1 MKKISGKL
9 VDVFRMGIYPAE
21 ITFDSKIRSIKRTK
35 TADNVYI
42 TPGFIDAHIH
52 VESSM
57 LIPSEFARLAV
68 RHGTVGV
75 VSDPH
80 EIANVLGIK
89 GIEFMI
95 RNSKKVPLKFYFG
108 ASSCVP
114 ATPFETSGAHI
125 KPDGIEKLL
134 KRKEILYLSE
144 VMNYP
149 GVINRDP
156 EVMEKIAIAKRYR
169 KRIDGHAPGLMG
181 KDLDKYLSAGIE
193 TDHECYLL
201 EEAREKQRKGM
212 KIIVREGS
220 AAKNLSVLHPIMASG
235 DCMLCSDDRHPDD
248 LLEGHVDSILKKCV
262 SLGVDP
268 LIAIKSATRNAVEH
282 YGLDIGL
289 LREEDPAD
297 FLIVKDLK
305 SFKVIK
311 TWIMGNEIYDGHS
324 VKFHSVFEK
333 PVNKM
338 KTKLKKPEDFRA
350 PDHAKLVIGAI
361 EGSLITDKL
370 NAPKTKVPDVKKD
383 VLKITVV
390 NRYTNAKPAVGFIK
404 NFGMKKGAFG
414 ASVMHDSHN
423 ICVIG
428 ADEESICKVVN
439 AIIEADGGLAVHDG
453 KRTDVL
459 RLHYAGL
466 MSDEDGVHVT
476 KKYETLTK
484 MAKRM
489 GCKLRAPFMTL
500 SFMALLV
507 IPHLKMSDKGLFDAD
522 KFEFVEK

>member
-1 MKKISGKL
+1 MKKITGRL
-9 VDVFRMGIYPAE
+9 VDVFNIKIYPVE
-21 ITFDSKIRSIKRTK
+21 ITFDSKIRKIKRINS
-35 TADNVYI
+35 ADNVYL

-52 VESSM
+52 IESSM

-134 KRKEILYLSE
+134 KRKDILYLSE

-149 GVINRDP
+149 GVINKDS
-156 EVMEKIAIAKRYR
+156 EVMKKIAIAKKYG

-193 TDHECYLL
+193 TDHECYML
-201 EEAREKQRKGM
+201 EEAKEKQKKGM

-220 AAKNLSVLHPIMASG
+220 AAKNLSTLYPIMKSG
-235 DCMLCSDDRHPDD
+235 ECMLCSDDRHPDD
-248 LLEGHVDSILKKCV
+248 LLEGHVNTILRKCV
-262 SLGVDP
+262 ELGVEP
-268 LIAIKSATRNAVEH
+268 MTAIKSATRNAVEH
-282 YGLDIGL
+282 YGLNVGL
-289 LREEDPAD
+289 LRVNDPAD
-297 FLIVKDLK
+297 FLVVKDLK
-305 SFKVIK
+305 SFKVLK
-311 TWIMGNEIYDGHS
+311 TWINGNEVYDGHS

-338 KTKLKKPEDFRA
+338 KIKLKKPADFA
-350 PDHAKLVIGAI
+350 VSDPVSLIIGAI
-361 EGSLITDKL
+361 EGSLITDKI
-370 NAPKTKVPDVKKD
+370 NAPKGKIPDVKKD
-383 VLKITVV
+383 ILKITVV
-390 NRYTNAKPAVGFIK
+390 NRYHNAKPAIGFIK
-404 NFGMKKGAFG
+404 NFGIKKGAFG

-423 ICVIG
+423 ICVVG
-428 ADEESICKVVN
+428 VDDESICKVVN

-453 KRTDVL
+453 NKTNVL

-489 GCKLRAPFMTL
+489 GCKLMAPFMTL

-522 KFEFVEK
+522 KFEFVR